1 MNRLFDISFRS
12 SLLRNSLIQ
21 FIWWVVFFPGFYSG
35 DSFGAVAMAKSGE
48 FTNSGTAS
56 WALYVRVFS
65 FFGKAF
71 PLLTLISGLLLIY
84 GSTRL
89 AYAMFHNKIASISS
103 FALTLTPV
111 VAGMGITLW
120 HDIPLTS
127 GFLLVVAFFITQVK
141 DSAAVKHSSTF
152 SLIPGSVLISFKPNG
167 LPTLVVFAAIYC
179 VYLAIKSSKSNS
191 NGPTVKQ
198 TAKFAGAAIALTAV
212 ITFLGSN
219 VIIGMSP
226 INNYY
231 AQEWMRNDISC
242 YADTPAGA
250 GFVEKQIPGIGTTE
264 TWRSSTAC
272 VFLNKA
278 AITSEEK
285 IAAEKYVPSAWIK
298 LLKTDPVF
306 IVKTHLDRNA
316 YLVPIPISGVPT
328 EPFLHSIIEFK
339 DQGIEWAFPQV
350 AEKARIIMRIWNA
363 GRGLTGW
370 AGIWALVLIVLAIWR
385 KQKGLAPAIVMCIAM
400 IGILF
405 VVAPIPDGRYALFVL
420 IAGQLALLGNIVE
433 WAQTGSNRRPTD

>member
-1 MNRLFDISFRS
+1 MKHALSRTLGA
-12 SLLRNSLIQ
+12 SLLRNSAIQ
-21 FIWWVVFFPGFYSG
+21 FIWWVIFFPGFYSG
-35 DSFGAVAMAKSGE
+35 DSFGTVAMAKSGE
-48 FTNSGTAS
+48 LSNSGTAS
-56 WALYVRVFS
+56 WALYVRIFS
-65 FFGKAF
+65 FFGHAF
-71 PLLTLISGLLLIY
+71 PILTILGGLILVY
-84 GSTRL
+84 GVTRL
-89 AYAMFHNKIASISS
+89 AYAIFEDKTAAISS
-103 FALTLTPV
+103 FILTSTPI

-127 GFLLVVAFFITQVK
+127 GFLLIVTFFITILNNPTT
-141 DSAAVKHSSTF
+141 VKHATISS
-152 SLIPGSVLISFKPNG
+152 LLPGSVLISFKPNG
-167 LPTLVVFAAIYC
+167 LPTLLVFAVFYISF
-179 VYLAIKSSKSNS
+179 LAIERSNS
-191 NGPTVKQ
+191 NSKGPTVKQ
-198 TAKFAGAAIALTAV
+198 TVKFAGAAIALTAV

-242 YADTPAGA
+242 YADTLAGA

-264 TWRSSTAC
+264 TWRSSAAC

-285 IAAEKYVPSAWIK
+285 TVAEKYVPSAWIK

-316 YLVPIPISGVPT
+316 YLVPIPISGIPT

-339 DQGIEWAFPQV
+339 DQGIEWAFPSI
-350 AEKARIIMRIWNA
+350 AEKARILMRAWNA

-370 AGIWALVLIVLAIWR
+370 AGLWALVLMGLAIWR
-385 KQKGLAPAIVMCIAM
+385 KQKALIPAVAMSIAM